1 MYRDYVITRVMYPVM
16 RLNFP
21 SPFFGFLVL
30 VPFWSFIIY
39 FLIFPLVLSRIYISF
54 FFFSFLIY
62 YPLSSPLHCRPRPYY
77 RSLLSSASLL
87 FTYSPTLHLRRPTS
101 IRSCFRSSTSTRIT
115 YTSRPSAPR
124 LLRTVWRS
132 NGNLEFDS
140 ALASDSRL
148 FHLALNQLDLL
159 RKHLI
164 AAHTTT
170 HRLCIP
176 SDPDSNSQPYPRTP
190 VDSNF
195 HHLLSSAVRPLS
207 GETATPEHHQHGPTQ
222 LQQ

>member
-1 MYRDYVITRVMYPVM
+1 
-16 RLNFP
+16 
-21 SPFFGFLVL
+21 
-30 VPFWSFIIY
+30 
-39 FLIFPLVLSRIYISF
+39 
-54 FFFSFLIY
+54 LIY

-87 FTYSPTLHLRRPTS
+87 FTYSSTLHLRRPTS
-101 IRSCFRSSTSTRIT
+101 IRSCFRSSTSTHIT

-164 AAHTTT
+164 AAQTTT
-170 HRLCIP
+170 DRLCIP
-176 SDPDSNSQPYPRTP
+176 PDPDSNSQPCPRTP

-207 GETATPEHHQHGPTQ
+207 GETATPEHYQHGPIQ